1 MSPHH
6 RRPEPDFQKRYG
18 VLLDIGRILTG
29 TLEPGDL
36 YRTIYEQASRVLE
49 TTGFYIS
56 LYDAERDE
64 GTVVFFADRGRVDRS
79 VVTYRGSESRAI
91 REARPVMEDLRDPE
105 EAIMLL
111 GPESDDEVTRSAI
124 AAPML
129 HEGRVIGVISAQS
142 YRVNAYT
149 EADLELLAAVAS
161 LAAVA
166 VSNAR
171 AVAELKRR
179 RREAQKLEEI
189 GRALTASLEL
199 EEVLQRVVKATI
211 ELAQADGAAVW
222 LLRPDGD
229 GEVAI
234 TTGTTVLPAGTR
246 IPIPPRL
253 LRDLGRDRK
262 AVVLDPTRV
271 RHLLPAHLQ
280 DAYLDQ
286 SAVAIPLVAEDE
298 IIGALAVNHA
308 TPRDYAPADI
318 QALERLGFHA
328 AIALANARLHEQVR
342 LLSLTDPLTGLPN
355 RRHMDILLEKEFA
368 AAERG
373 RALTVVL
380 FDLDDFKVF
389 NDTAGHQA
397 GDDALRRFASILA
410 GQTRAMN
417 LAARYGGDEFIVI
430 LSDTDSDGGHALVD
444 RVLDGMSRD
453 PSLDRIGASAGIA
466 SYRPGMLAPADL
478 VRAADE
484 ALYHAKAERTRQLRT
499 I

>member
-1 MSPHH
+1 MSSHH

-142 YRVNAYT
+142 YRVKAYT
-149 EADLELLAAVAS
+149 EPDLELLAAIAS

-171 AVAELKRR
+171 AVAELERR

-222 LLRPDGD
+222 LLHPDGD

-234 TTGTTVLPAGTR
+234 TTGTTALPAGTR

-262 AVVLDPTRV
+262 ALVLDPARV
-271 RHLLPAHLQ
+271 RHFLPAHLQ
-280 DAYLDQ
+280 DAYQGQ

-453 PSLDRIGASAGIA
+453 PFLDRMGASAGIA
-466 SYRPGMLAPADL
+466 SYRQGMLAPADL

>member
-1 MSPHH
+1 MSSHH

-124 AAPML
+124 AAPLL

-142 YRVNAYT
+142 YRVSAYT

-234 TTGTTVLPAGTR
+234 TTGTTVLTAGTR

-262 AVVLDPTRV
+262 AVVLDPARV
-271 RHLLPAHLQ
+271 RHFLPAHLQ
-280 DAYLDQ
+280 DAYQDQ

-453 PSLDRIGASAGIA
+453 PFLDRMGASAGIA
-466 SYRPGMLAPADL
+466 AYRPGMLAPADL

-484 ALYHAKAERTRQLRT
+484 ALYHAKAERARQLRT